1 MTVDLAGYVAAVAVG
16 DNELAAAI
24 GERFTAAGARARR
37 IVVPKESG
45 SDPAR
50 GFQQIV
56 ADLAAETGR
65 LDIWV
70 QDDHTDM
77 PGPVS
82 GVDARAWQNALARG
96 IGGTVAGVQ
105 AAGKVMQ
112 SQDNGAIVL
121 LTSVDGLLASAGRS
135 VACCGAAMVMM
146 LTKVLAVE
154 WAAHGVRVNAV
165 ASTTWLPPPLG
176 PKGLELTAAGISA
189 TRIPLGR
196 PATRAEVAEAAYYL
210 ASPRA
215 SFVTG
220 EVLRVDGGWAGY
232 HLF

>member
-1 MTVDLAGYVAAVAVG
+1 MELAGYVAAVAVG

-24 GERFTAAGARARR
+24 GERFTAAGACARR
-37 IVVPKESG
+37 IIVPKESESG
-45 SDPAR
+45 PARR

-70 QDDHTDM
+70 QDAHADM

-82 GVDARAWQNALARG
+82 GVDAQAWQSALTRA

-112 SQDNGAIVL
+112 SQNNGAIVL

-135 VACCGAAMVMM
+135 VACCGAATVMM

-154 WAAHGVRVNAV
+154 WAAHGVRVNAL
-165 ASTTWLPPPLG
+165 ASTTWLAPPLG
-176 PKGLELTAAGISA
+176 AKGVELTAAGIST

-196 PATRAEVAEAAYYL
+196 PATPAEVAEAAYYL
-210 ASPRA
+210 ASPQA